1 MTIEDKQATPIAAGE
16 ELPRPFVPV
25 TQSVP
30 PLQRFWSA
38 ANVGFTPGRRGSTLL
53 RHAIYAIIAFLLLTA
68 LAANL
73 SSYDNYLL
81 AEMAGSLC
89 AIAGLTVLIGQNGQ
103 LSLGHAAIMA
113 IGAYGVAEMQ
123 TYFDNH
129 NLSRATWTI
138 FVSLGVGVLAA
149 TVVGLAIG
157 LVAARFRGPYL
168 AGVTLALAL
177 VIEPLSNYFR
187 STFNGDQGLSFG
199 VPDPPASL
207 GAAFRLDMWQV
218 WIAGGCAILVLLFLA
233 NLTRS
238 RVGRNFR
245 AVRDDEV
252 AARLSGIHLART
264 QITAFVVS
272 AACAGLGGGV
282 FAMLQLNAQP
292 GAFGLQVSLYLF
304 LAIIVGGLGSLT
316 GAVWGAILITILPE
330 WTKNIGGVFNTSPAI
345 TQRLNGNLALALFGA
360 ALVVIMIAAPGGVQG
375 LLYRVRRWSAA
386 LLRGN
391 RR

>member
-1 MTIEDKQATPIAAGE
+1 MTIEHKQATPVSAGE
-16 ELPRPFVPV
+16 ELPAPFVPV

-38 ANVGFTPGRRGSTLL
+38 ANIGFTPGRRGSTLL

-73 SSYDNYLL
+73 SSYHNYLL
-81 AEMAGSLC
+81 AEMAGNLC
-89 AIAGLTVLIGQNGQ
+89 AVAGLTVLIGQNGQ

-113 IGAYGVAEMQ
+113 IGAYGVALTQ

-129 NLSRATWTI
+129 NMDQATWTI
-138 FVSLGVGVLAA
+138 FVSLGVGVFAA
-149 TVVGLAIG
+149 IVVGLAVA

-168 AGVTLALAL
+168 AGITLALAL
-177 VIEPLSNYFR
+177 VIEPLSNYF
-187 STFNGDQGLSFG
+187 SKTFNGDQGLSFG
-199 VPDPPASL
+199 VPDPPKSL
-207 GAAFRLDMWQV
+207 GPAFRGDMWSV
-218 WIAGGCAILVLLFLA
+218 WVAGGCAILVLLLLA

-238 RVGRNFR
+238 RTGRNFR

-252 AARLSGIHLART
+252 AARLAGIHVART

-272 AACAGLGGGV
+272 AAMAGLAGGV

-316 GAVWGAILITILPE
+316 GAVWGAILITVLPE
-330 WTKNIGGVFNTSPAI
+330 LTRNIGDVFNTTPAI

-360 ALVVIMIAAPGGVQG
+360 ALVVIIIVAPGGVQG
-375 LLYRVRRWSAA
+375 LLYRVRRWSGA
-386 LLRGN
+386 LLRGT